1 MNSTHSHTSQLQKE
15 TPRSFQDFCFLY
27 NFTLFFL
34 CVLCCVAKGLQGK
47 QGKVAYLEKWV
58 STISCLTS
66 ASDAEFWVTF
76 DWDHEKMGVP
86 GAFIIRNHHKSQ
98 FYLKTVTI
106 EGIPG
111 HDPVNFVC
119 NSWVYPAH
127 RYTHD
132 RVFFSNKVT
141 SFHSTTSSFFNITT
155 IEKASFVS
163 V

>member
-1 MNSTHSHTSQLQKE
+1 ML
-15 TPRSFQDFCFLY
+15 
-27 NFTLFFL
+27 
-34 CVLCCVAKGLQGK
+34 GK
-47 QGKVAYLEKWV
+47 HGEESYLERWV
-58 STISCLTS
+58 STISSLTS
-66 ASDAEFWVTF
+66 ASDTEFWVTF

-106 EGIPG
+106 EDIPG
-111 HDPVNFVC
+111 HGPVNFVC

-141 SFHSTTSSFFNITT
+141 HLLQSSFTIMLEFLEFTLLDTKSFHKYT
-155 IEKASFVS
+155 ILYRNRERLKYFIQHQWI
-163 V
+163 